1 MILNYPANDGKLSFI
16 LNSGTPVAK
25 STTTAWAA
33 NQWYHVAATYD
44 GVTMRL
50 YINGILE
57 GSTPSVFLPNNTA
70 SPLQFGGNT
79 TQGYWF
85 PGALDDVRLYGNPL
99 SAPAITDV
107 MNGLSPLLPPG
118 GLVTASPSLA
128 ITVESE
134 NDLVVLKWSAQPG
147 RSYRVEYK
155 DALTATEWTPLPADV
170 TVSDTSA
177 RAEDTLGLSTQR
189 FYRVVIEP

>member
-1 MILNYPANDGKLSFI
+1 MLFR
-16 LNSGTPVAK
+16 
-25 STTTAWAA
+25 STVWNA

-50 YINGILE
+50 YINGVLE
-57 GSTPSVFLPNNTA
+57 GSAPSIVLPNNTVN
-70 SPLQFGGNT
+70 PLQFGGNT

-107 MNGLSPLLPPG
+107 MNGLSPLLPAG

-134 NDLVVLKWSAQPG
+134 NDLVVLKWAAQAG

-155 DALTATEWTPLPADV
+155 DALTSTDWTALPGDV
-170 TVSDTSA
+170 TVSGAAA